1 MGANTSCTQT
11 HTHPACTQDLL
22 FALQNFRA
30 MALGWEEVDETE
42 LVKGQMV
49 NVVLACIRRITTTKG
64 DNLKDALAT
73 GGQVKVYNRNI
84 HPCVHIFS

>member
-1 MGANTSCTQT
+1 
-11 HTHPACTQDLL
+11 
-22 FALQNFRA
+22 

-42 LVKGQMV
+42 LVRGQMV

-73 GGQVKVYNRNI
+73 GGQVSL
-84 HPCVHIFS
+84 CVESVFVCFKQVILKYVHLDKSMVSFVM

>member
-1 MGANTSCTQT
+1 MYTCLCAYQHT
-11 HTHPACTQDLL
+11 HTHTHYTLNLL
-22 FALQNFRA
+22 YIPQTFRA

-73 GGQVKVYNRNI
+73 GGQV
-84 HPCVHIFS
+84 

>member
-1 MGANTSCTQT
+1 
-11 HTHPACTQDLL
+11 
-22 FALQNFRA
+22 

-73 GGQVKVYNRNI
+73 GGQV
-84 HPCVHIFS
+84 